1 MTLHAKIAMP
11 DLQRYLK
18 LIKSVE
24 YIFVFLTQK
33 VFYSGSFSIASFKE
47 EVRMSL
53 SQKNLKWKLSDWYL
67 IHTWSDND
75 LKGTIVNRAFTS
87 FHGGLLEISILDVS
101 CSGLI
106 HGDITTSNIMVHA
119 QGNLFFID
127 FGLR

>member
-1 MTLHAKIAMP
+1 M
-11 DLQRYLK
+11 
-18 LIKSVE
+18 E
-24 YIFVFLTQK
+24 YIIVFLTQK

-47 EVRMSL
+47 EMRMSL
-53 SQKNLKWKLSDWYL
+53 SQKTSNENDQ
-67 IHTWSDND
+67 IDHWS
-75 LKGTIVNRAFTS
+75 
-87 FHGGLLEISILDVS
+87 LEISTLDVS